1 MQVST
6 ILKGVH
12 RDDHDFFSIFTNGV
26 TYCGSLGPST
36 TVLAGTHSDKLNI
49 EAPVTVISTRRGRER
64 ESTVITRFHRDM
76 PAMLLFLC

>member
-6 ILKGVH
+6 ILKGVD

-49 EAPVTVISTRRGRER
+49 EAAVICR
-64 ESTVITRFHRDM
+64 
-76 PAMLLFLC
+76 